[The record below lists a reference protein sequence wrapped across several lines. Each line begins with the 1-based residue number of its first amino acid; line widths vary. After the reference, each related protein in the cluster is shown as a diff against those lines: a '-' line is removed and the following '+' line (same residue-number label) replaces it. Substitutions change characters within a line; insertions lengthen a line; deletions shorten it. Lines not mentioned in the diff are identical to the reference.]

1 MPSDGVRKG
10 LMRAPTPRSALLSHT
25 IALPFVSACAVAQA
39 AQCRNRNS
47 DRYAIQ
53 HFGCSLAM
61 HLGSRQEAGEA
72 CRRAI
77 NLAGTQ

>member
-1 MPSDGVRKG
+1 
-10 LMRAPTPRSALLSHT
+10 MRAPTQPSTVLGLTIVLL
-25 IALPFVSACAVAQA
+25 FVSARAVAQA
-39 AQCRNRNS
+39 VQCRNRNP
-47 DRYAIQ
+47 DCYAIQ

-61 HLGSRQEAGEA
+61 YLGSRQEVGEA

>member
-1 MPSDGVRKG
+1 
-10 LMRAPTPRSALLSHT
+10 MRAPTPPSTLLGLT
-25 IALPFVSACAVAQA
+25 IVLLFVSACAVAQA
-39 AQCRNRNS
+39 VQSRNRNA
-47 DRYAIQ
+47 DCYAIQ

-61 HLGSRQEAGEA
+61 HLGARQEAGEA